1 MLVLGPAPWQLSER
15 RHADRLPTVRG
26 LETKGQEQQQAAF
39 SNSLSGAG
47 PDDSSDHVYG
57 DEFMKR
63 QRHSASVANGAFT
76 LVELLVVIAIIG
88 ILVALL
94 LPAIQAA
101 REAARRMSCSNN
113 LHNIG
118 LAVLN
123 FAEAQKHLPYSAD
136 MWQEEFNDEAHTQ
149 WIGPPNGKLNP
160 DNGGEGYSGRGW
172 AVDIFPQMEEQGKYD
187 QIKTALKTTNG
198 KKPFT
203 DPPRLTN
210 GSGMGVLDIRQLM
223 QTQLPWLTC
232 PSDSTAMPS
241 DQQFHWKP
249 IVVATTSYKGVIG
262 DDVVWPQSTTWTT
275 GSHPDCHNN
284 LNNLQGCDGLF
295 WRLAYYNPVKLKD
308 ITDGLSKTFM
318 VGECVV
324 GQDYQSSALFADG
337 DWASCNVPVNY
348 FRPGATEDDFI
359 QYWYDVISFRS
370 NHPGGAQFVMADG
383 SVQFIQEGI
392 DFATYEGF
400 ATRNGGEVTSNSN

>member
-1 MLVLGPAPWQLSER
+1 
-15 RHADRLPTVRG
+15 
-26 LETKGQEQQQAAF
+26 
-39 SNSLSGAG
+39 
-47 PDDSSDHVYG
+47 
-57 DEFMKR
+57 MKR
-63 QRHSASVANGAFT
+63 QRHSASGANSGFT

-123 FAEAQKHLPYSAD
+123 FADAQKHIPYSAD

-160 DNGGEGYSGRGW
+160 DSGGEGYSGRGW
-172 AVDIFPQMEEQGKYD
+172 VVDIFPQMEEQAKYD

-203 DPPRLTN
+203 DPPRATN
-210 GSGMGVLDIRQLM
+210 GSGMGVPDIRQLM
-223 QTQLPWLTC
+223 QTQLSWLSC
-232 PSDSTAMPS
+232 PSDSTAVPS

-249 IVVATTSYKGVIG
+249 ILVATTSYKGVIG
-262 DDVVWPQSTTWTT
+262 DDVVWPQSTTWRT
-275 GSHPDCHNN
+275 GSTPDCHNN

-295 WRLAYYNPVKLKD
+295 WRLAYYNPVRLKD
-308 ITDGLSKTFM
+308 IIDGQSKTFM

-337 DWASCNVPVNY
+337 DWARCNVPVNY